1 MKTIKKLL
9 GIMTLIAII
18 ATVAAPQAQAKKKRD
33 PKKEAIEEL
42 INKGN
47 ECYLKNDFEQAVK
60 YYEEAHKKGDVRATN
75 NLAMCYAGGEGVVQE
90 YNMAF
95 KLYEKA
101 AKKGYVD
108 SQVSLGT
115 LYMNGQGCKK
125 DYKKALKWLEKAA
138 KQKNDIAAA
147 SDAMYLIG
155 TCYYYGG
162 NGIKKDIKKAKEWIS
177 KSADLGNET
186 AKENL
191 PKLQ

>member
-1 MKTIKKLL
+1 MKNLIRLF

-18 ATVAAPQAQAKKKRD
+18 ATAAAPQAQAKKKRD

-42 INKGN
+42 IYQGN
-47 ECYLKNDFEQAVK
+47 ECYLKGDFAQAVK
-60 YYEEAHKKGDVRATN
+60 YFEEVHKKGDIRGTN
-75 NLAMCYAGGEGVVQE
+75 NLAMCYAGGEGVVQD
-90 YNMAF
+90 YNLAF

-101 AKKGYVD
+101 AKKGFVD

-125 DYKKALKWLEKAA
+125 DYKKAIKWLEKAA
-138 KQKNDIAAA
+138 KQKNDIEAA

-162 NGIKKDIKKAKEWIS
+162 NGIKKDINKAKEWIS
-177 KSADLGNET
+177 KSAALGNET
-186 AKENL
+186 AIDNL